1 MSQNSDNEKL
11 IQQLLQERDEMYC
24 ELSRL
29 RQADEGY
36 VEALKAQNKALEA
49 KINKQDELLH
59 KKEEQLKA
67 LQYRTELYKRVFGS
81 ADGVKL
87 LADLETF
94 CCYNS
99 TTQNEQCPN
108 ALQTSFNEGKRRVV
122 LRIKEFLRKEDV
134 NE

>member
-11 IQQLLQERDEMYC
+11 IEQLLQERDEMYC

-59 KKEEQLKA
+59 KKEEQLN
-67 LQYRTELYKRVFGS
+67 
-81 ADGVKL
+81 KL
-87 LADLETF
+87 TDQL
-94 CCYNS
+94 
-99 TTQNEQCPN
+99 
-108 ALQTSFNEGKRRVV
+108 
-122 LRIKEFLRKEDV
+122 
-134 NE
+134 